1 MAYTDPE
8 ISWVGMTESNAK
20 QLNVDYETA
29 YFPWAASGRALSIGR
44 KEGLTK
50 IFYDSKTNKIIGAGI
65 VGSNAGELI
74 AEVALAIKVGATVND
89 IAEFIHPHPTL
100 SETIGFSA
108 EVANKT
114 IVDMYLK

>member
-1 MAYTDPE
+1 M
-8 ISWVGMTESNAK
+8 
-20 QLNVDYETA
+20 
-29 YFPWAASGRALSIGR
+29 SIDR

-50 IFYDSKTNKIIGAGI
+50 ILYDSKTNKIIGAGI

-74 AEVALAIKVGATVND
+74 SEVALAIKVGATVND
-89 IAEFIHPHPTL
+89 IAELIHPHPTL

-114 IVDMYLK
+114 IVDMYMK